1 MGCEEG
7 ASCFEQVVCIFHYFI
22 TFCFSWWLVIWEVHC
37 FRFLSLCPRFLAHF
51 YACYLFRVF
60 VLHLIIWTILPI
72 EDVHQ
77 SFTHEHFT
85 SYVEPPFNKPLVR
98 RSKVR
103 L

>member
-51 YACYLFRVF
+51 YACYLPSC
-60 VLHLIIWTILPI
+60 LCISSGHLNYSP
-72 EDVHQ
+72 
-77 SFTHEHFT
+77 
-85 SYVEPPFNKPLVR
+85 N
-98 RSKVR
+98 
-103 L
+103 